1 MTAEVKIAPHLYAR
15 VGKRRTQYSTRVGGK
30 RIPLGYDEQQA
41 KAKLAALLELPG
53 TETTIRA
60 MCDGYLAEQR
70 QMRADGDDTALGE
83 NTLIDYALCLKTV
96 CKVFGDMHPR
106 AFKTGDASKYLKM
119 RRKQGNGV
127 RANKEMSALS
137 SAFNYGLSSGAVDV
151 NPCRGYRRNPERPR
165 QRKVSIAELN
175 EFLAFAKNKGGSS
188 YLVALIGCTVALT
201 GRRRGEILRL
211 PKTAMAEEGIS
222 VKDNKTKA
230 GEAERF
236 YLVGWSPTL
245 RQVIAEAMSIKHRR
259 AKNRPPLVSGF
270 LFANRDGQTYTD
282 HGFKALWQK
291 LMRAYAPE
299 GTTSA
304 KWFRAHDLRA
314 LYVSEMLEQKRDP
327 NTHKNP
333 QTMRTVYD
341 RRKTIK
347 VTPLA

>member
-1 MTAEVKIAPHLYAR
+1 MRREVKIEPHLYAVQGAR
-15 VGKRRTQYSTRVGGK
+15 LTTYFTRLNGKREN
-30 RIPLGYDEQQA
+30 LGNDLARA
-41 KAKLAALLELPG
+41 KAKLAALLELPS

-70 QMRADGDDTALGE
+70 QMHADGDDTALAE
-83 NTLIDYALCLKTV
+83 KSLDDYELCLQTV
-96 CKVFGDMHPR
+96 CKVFGAMHPR
-106 AFKTGDASKYLKM
+106 AFMATDAAKYLKM
-119 RRKQGNGV
+119 RRKQGHGV

-137 SAFNYGLSSGAVDV
+137 SAFNYGMTSGAVEA

-165 QRKVSIAELN
+165 TRKVSIAELN
-175 EFLAFAKNKGGSS
+175 AFLAFAGSKGGSS
-188 YLVALIGCTVALT
+188 YLVALIGCCVALT

-211 PKTAMAEEGIS
+211 PKTAMTNDGIN

-236 YLVGWSPTL
+236 YLVEWSPTL
-245 RQVIAEAMSIKHRR
+245 RQVITEAMNIKHRR
-259 AKNRPPLVSGF
+259 AKNRPPLISGY
-270 LFANRDGQTYTD
+270 LFTNRDGQPYTD

-299 GTTSA
+299 GTKSA

-314 LYVSEMLEQKRDP
+314 LYVSEMLEQERNP
-327 NTHKNP
+327 NTHKNEK
-333 QTMRTVYD
+333 TMRTVYD

>member
-1 MTAEVKIAPHLYAR
+1 MTGEVKIAPHLYAM
-15 VGKRRTQYSTRVGGK
+15 VGKHRTSFYTRLAGK
-30 RIPLGYDEQQA
+30 RVPLGDNLDQA
-41 KAKLAALLELPG
+41 RVKLNALLELPG

-70 QMRADGDDTALGE
+70 HMRLDGDDTALAE
-83 NTLIDYALCLKTV
+83 NTLIDYELCLKTA

-106 AFKTGDASKYLKM
+106 AFKPTDAAKYLKM
-119 RRKQGNGV
+119 RRQQGCGV

-137 SAFNYGLSSGAVDV
+137 SAFNYGMTSGAVEK

-175 EFLAFAKNKGGSS
+175 DFLAFAKNIGGSS

-211 PKTAMAEEGIS
+211 PKTAMTEHGIN

-236 YLVGWSPTL
+236 YLVEWSPTL
-245 RQVIAEAMSIKHRR
+245 RQVITEAMSIKHRR
-259 AKNRPPLVSGF
+259 AKNRPLLVSGF

-282 HGFKALWQK
+282 HGFKTLWQK

-299 GTTSA
+299 GTKSA

-314 LYVSEMLEQKRDP
+314 LYVSEMLEQDRDP
-327 NTHKNP
+327 KTHKNP
-333 QTMRTVYD
+333 RTMHTVYD